1 MSEPVEVRPAR
12 PEDLDAVS
20 AILVEGFRSK
30 FEAAFRSRMDRAER
44 IIARTLQAEMRR
56 GLPGLYVAE
65 RAGRIVGTLSLR
77 RREDPEVASWSAT
90 LVLFQELGLWGG
102 LRAMFYLSLVDQPI
116 GKKDAYISDV
126 AVEKTARRQGVAR
139 ALLRHAEKV
148 ARLWGKK
155 ALVLDVSLQ
164 NEPARRLY
172 LSLGY
177 TEERVH
183 RSLLTHWLLQM
194 GEWVRM
200 HKALYQGNDRPES
213 PRPARNTSGR

>member
-1 MSEPVEVRPAR
+1 MSERVQVRPAR
-12 PEDLDAVS
+12 PEDLEALS

-30 FEAAFRSRMDRAER
+30 FEAAFRGRMDRAGR
-44 IIARTLQAEMRR
+44 IIARTLRAEMRR

-65 RAGRIVGTLSLR
+65 QAGRVVGTLSLR

-90 LVLFQELGLWGG
+90 AVLFQELGLWGG

-116 GKKDAYISDV
+116 GKKDVYVSDV
-126 AVEKTARRQGVAR
+126 AVARAFRRQGVAR
-139 ALLRHAEKV
+139 AMLLHAEKV
-148 ARLWGKK
+148 ARLWGKE
-155 ALVLDVSLQ
+155 ALVLDVNAE

-177 TEERVH
+177 TEERVR
-183 RSLLTHWLLQM
+183 RSLLTRWLLQM

-200 HKALYQGNDRPES
+200 RKVLG
-213 PRPARNTSGR
+213 